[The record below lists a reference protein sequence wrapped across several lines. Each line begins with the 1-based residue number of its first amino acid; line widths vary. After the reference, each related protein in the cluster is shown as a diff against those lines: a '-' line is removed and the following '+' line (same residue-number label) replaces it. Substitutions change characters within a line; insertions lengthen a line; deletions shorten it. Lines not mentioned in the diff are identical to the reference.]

1 MGVGKETATQS
12 DIIKADQSNWA
23 DFNTIQTET
32 FRRQR
37 PKNKLFDIVYSRT
50 NNVHVALL
58 NTNKCMSSQFT

>member
-1 MGVGKETATQS
+1 MGKGKETATQS

-50 NNVHVALL
+50 NVHVALL
-58 NTNKCMSSQFT
+58 NTNKSMSSQFT